1 MFTLTRTNSSHTD
14 FIKLVRALDA
24 ELDIYN
30 GDENKFYSQFNA
42 IDSLQHTIVLHQDKL
57 PIACGA
63 FKPIDLG
70 DADLSSDKHTVEIKR
85 MYVLPE
91 YRSKGAA
98 SQVLHELER
107 WASALGH
114 TSCVLETG
122 KFLKPAVALYT
133 KSGYAIIQNYGQYE
147 GVEESVCFEKKLY

>member
-1 MFTLTRTNSSHTD
+1 MFDETRTDSSHKD

-30 GDENKFYSQFNA
+30 GDNNDFYSQFNTVS
-42 IDSLQHTIVLHQDKL
+42 SLKNTIVLHESHL

-63 FKPIDLG
+63 FKPIELEN
-70 DADLSSDKHTVEIKR
+70 SDQEAVEIKR

-98 SQVLHELER
+98 SQILESLETWAAELGYTC
-107 WASALGH
+107 S
-114 TSCVLETG
+114 VLETG

-133 KSGYAIIQNYGQYE
+133 NRGYSIIPNYGQYI
-147 GVEESVCFEKKLY
+147 GVDASVCFQKEL